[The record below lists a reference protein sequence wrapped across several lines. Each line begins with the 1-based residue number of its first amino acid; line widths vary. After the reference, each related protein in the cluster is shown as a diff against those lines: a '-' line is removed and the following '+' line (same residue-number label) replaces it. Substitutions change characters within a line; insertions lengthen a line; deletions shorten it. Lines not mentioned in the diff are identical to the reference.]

1 MRAQEFR
8 WSVVNAAV
16 RGAIAAC
23 AARRR
28 PQVLQRMPLART
40 CADGPPRIV
49 AALFMVQ
56 ESACFPGK
64 CTTTV
69 QFTTASI
76 TSVFQKQSVVKDHF
90 SSAVKPVNRVYNKR
104 W

>member
-1 MRAQEFR
+1 MLAQTCVDR
-8 WSVVNAAV
+8 SRRNAA
-16 RGAIAAC
+16 AF
-23 AARRR
+23 
-28 PQVLQRMPLART
+28 
-40 CADGPPRIV
+40 
-49 AALFMVQ
+49 FMVH

-90 SSAVKPVNRVYNKR
+90 SCAVKPVNRAYNEG